1 MARILTLTTDCV
13 IRWVKL
19 LSWRQVVLSAVKIT
33 YLSEIEEK
41 SLTLVVY
48 ILIIV
53 VGARTRWS

>member
-1 MARILTLTTDCV
+1 VARILTLTTDCV